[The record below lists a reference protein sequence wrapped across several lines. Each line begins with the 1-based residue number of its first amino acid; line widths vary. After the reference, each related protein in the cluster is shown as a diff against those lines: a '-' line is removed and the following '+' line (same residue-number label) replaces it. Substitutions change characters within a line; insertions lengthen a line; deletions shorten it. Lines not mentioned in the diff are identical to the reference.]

1 MALAQTTL
9 ELFATFTLQTNRNM
23 LISQQCSSGTP
34 TLSNVMVIWDC
45 WVSFL
50 FLWEYGRKLQCT
62 ALCEMPYFVDYLKS
76 SLNWTPCQISS
87 FTGNEGIFSERRK
100 CKRWK
105 REIQRVKFQKSTVC
119 PHLGS
124 LPPAGHR
131 GDRGGG
137 EGEEE
142 EDLQAPPQS

>member
-1 MALAQTTL
+1 
-9 ELFATFTLQTNRNM
+9 
-23 LISQQCSSGTP
+23 
-34 TLSNVMVIWDC
+34 
-45 WVSFL
+45 
-50 FLWEYGRKLQCT
+50 
-62 ALCEMPYFVDYLKS
+62 MPYFVDYLKAPLTEQPVKS
-76 SLNWTPCQISS
+76 AALLVMK
-87 FTGNEGIFSERRK
+87 GFSVKGEK